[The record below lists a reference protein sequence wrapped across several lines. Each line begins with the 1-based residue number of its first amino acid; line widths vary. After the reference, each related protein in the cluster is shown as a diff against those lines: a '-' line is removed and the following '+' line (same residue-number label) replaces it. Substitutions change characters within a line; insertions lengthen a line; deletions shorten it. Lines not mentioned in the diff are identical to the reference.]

1 MENTFRIIPDEA
13 FGIKPLVRIRDI
25 GAIVHNFLLFKER
38 ADKTGSIC
46 AAVLKGE
53 VYGLQM
59 KDVAP
64 ELYNVGARYFFVAE
78 LFEAISLREILPD
91 TDSKIFTLCG
101 ILKNEEPYFQ
111 RYNIVPCVN
120 CLEQLERWNLYCQK
134 NGNSSVIIHLDTHI
148 KPKS

>member
-46 AAVLKGE
+46 AVVLKGE

-64 ELYNVGARYFFVAE
+64 
-78 LFEAISLREILPD
+78 
-91 TDSKIFTLCG
+91 
-101 ILKNEEPYFQ
+101 
-111 RYNIVPCVN
+111 
-120 CLEQLERWNLYCQK
+120 
-134 NGNSSVIIHLDTHI
+134 
-148 KPKS
+148 